1 MRVELAAQKSKM
13 GNYINANLT
22 KEEHV
27 VYEAHYHWSIW
38 IGSLIGASFF
48 FVPMLNLLIEANNQ
62 DMSPAPITWVL
73 MIIGF
78 LILFFTYLKVV
89 TDEFAIT
96 NQRLIIKTGVIS
108 RDTLELNLTK
118 VETISVSQGLFGRLF
133 GSGTISVRGTGS
145 TLSTIS
151 CIAEPFEFRRIFQQT
166 IGRDIPSQINDGYY
180 SKPEV
185 AANPVVKSTPT
196 DTASSLSDK
205 TAMLYKLK
213 ELLDAGIL
221 SQEEFEAEKKKI
233 LNK

>member
-1 MRVELAAQKSKM
+1 MELAAQKSKM

>member
-1 MRVELAAQKSKM
+1 M

-38 IGSLIGASFF
+38 IGALIGASFF

-108 RDTLELNLTK
+108 RDT
-118 VETISVSQGLFGRLF
+118 
-133 GSGTISVRGTGS
+133 
-145 TLSTIS
+145 
-151 CIAEPFEFRRIFQQT
+151 
-166 IGRDIPSQINDGYY
+166 
-180 SKPEV
+180 
-185 AANPVVKSTPT
+185 
-196 DTASSLSDK
+196 
-205 TAMLYKLK
+205 
-213 ELLDAGIL
+213 
-221 SQEEFEAEKKKI
+221 
-233 LNK
+233 

>member
-1 MRVELAAQKSKM
+1 M

-38 IGSLIGASFF
+38 IGSLICASFF

-233 LNK
+233 LNQ

>member
-185 AANPVVKSTPT
+185 ATNSVVKSTPT
-196 DTASSLSDK
+196 ATPSNLSDK

>member
-1 MRVELAAQKSKM
+1 M

-62 DMSPAPITWVL
+62 HMSPAPITWVL

-78 LILFFTYLKVV
+78 LILFLTYLKVV

-196 DTASSLSDK
+196 ATPSNLSDK

-213 ELLDAGIL
+213 ELLDADIL

-233 LNK
+233 LNQ

>member
-1 MRVELAAQKSKM
+1 M

-62 DMSPAPITWVL
+62 HMSPAPITWVL

-78 LILFFTYLKVV
+78 LILFLTYLKVV

-108 RDTLELNLTK
+108 RDALELNLTK

-196 DTASSLSDK
+196 ATPSNLSDK

-213 ELLDAGIL
+213 ELLDADIL

-233 LNK
+233 LNQ

>member
-1 MRVELAAQKSKM
+1 M

-78 LILFFTYLKVV
+78 LILFLTYLKVV

-196 DTASSLSDK
+196 ATPTNLSDK

-213 ELLDAGIL
+213 ELLDADIL

-233 LNK
+233 LNQ

>member
-1 MRVELAAQKSKM
+1 M

-118 VETISVSQGLFGRLF
+118 VETISVSRVCSEDCLALAQLASEEQVHPSALFHVLPNLLNLGAFFSRL
-133 GSGTISVRGTGS
+133 
-145 TLSTIS
+145 
-151 CIAEPFEFRRIFQQT
+151 
-166 IGRDIPSQINDGYY
+166 
-180 SKPEV
+180 
-185 AANPVVKSTPT
+185 
-196 DTASSLSDK
+196 
-205 TAMLYKLK
+205 
-213 ELLDAGIL
+213 
-221 SQEEFEAEKKKI
+221 
-233 LNK
+233 

>member
-1 MRVELAAQKSKM
+1 M

-166 IGRDIPSQINDGYY
+166 IGRDIPSHINDGYY

-233 LNK
+233 LNQ

>member
-1 MRVELAAQKSKM
+1 M

-62 DMSPAPITWVL
+62 HMSPAPITWVL

-196 DTASSLSDK
+196 ATPSNLSDK

-213 ELLDAGIL
+213 ELIDADIL

-233 LNK
+233 LNQ

>member
-27 VYEAHYHWSIW
+27 IYEAHYHWSIW

-48 FVPMLNLLIEANNQ
+48 FVPMINLLIEANNQ

>member
-1 MRVELAAQKSKM
+1 M
-13 GNYINANLT
+13 
-22 KEEHV
+22 
-27 VYEAHYHWSIW
+27 
-38 IGSLIGASFF
+38 
-48 FVPMLNLLIEANNQ
+48 
-62 DMSPAPITWVL
+62 
-73 MIIGF
+73 
-78 LILFFTYLKVV
+78 
-89 TDEFAIT
+89 
-96 NQRLIIKTGVIS
+96 
-108 RDTLELNLTK
+108 ELNLTK

-196 DTASSLSDK
+196 ATPSNFSDK

-213 ELLDAGIL
+213 ELLDADIL

-233 LNK
+233 LNQ

>member
-1 MRVELAAQKSKM
+1 M

-48 FVPMLNLLIEANNQ
+48 FVPMLNLLIEANSQ

-78 LILFFTYLKVV
+78 LILFCTYLKVV

-196 DTASSLSDK
+196 ATPSNLSDK

-213 ELLDAGIL
+213 ELLDADIL

-233 LNK
+233 LNQ

>member
-1 MRVELAAQKSKM
+1 M

-22 KEEHV
+22 REEHV

-38 IGSLIGASFF
+38 IWPLIGASFF
-48 FVPMLNLLIEANNQ
+48 LIPTYYLFKDAASHG
-62 DMSPAPITWVL
+62 MSPEPITWAL
-73 MIIGF
+73 MTFG
-78 LILFFTYLKVV
+78 LAILLFTYLKVA

-96 NQRLIIKTGVIS
+96 NQRLIIKTGVIR

-118 VETISVSQGLFGRLF
+118 VETISVSQGLTGRLF
-133 GSGTISVRGTGS
+133 GAGSISVRGTGS
-145 TLSTIS
+145 TISTIP

-166 IGRDIPSQINDGYY
+166 IGRDIPSQVNDGYY

-185 AANPVVKSTPT
+185 VVNPVAQSTPT
-196 DTASSLSDK
+196 ATSSNLSDK

-221 SQEEFEAEKKKI
+221 SQEEFDAEKKKI
-233 LNK
+233 LNQ

>member
-1 MRVELAAQKSKM
+1 M

-38 IGSLIGASFF
+38 IGALIGASFF

-196 DTASSLSDK
+196 ATPSNLSDK

-213 ELLDAGIL
+213 ELLDADIL

-233 LNK
+233 LNQ